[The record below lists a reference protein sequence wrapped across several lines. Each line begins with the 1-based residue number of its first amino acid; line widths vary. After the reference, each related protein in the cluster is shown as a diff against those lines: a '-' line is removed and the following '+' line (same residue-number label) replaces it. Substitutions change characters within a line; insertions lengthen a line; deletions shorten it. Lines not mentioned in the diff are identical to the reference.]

1 MSIPNT
7 IIIINIDGVSEMDGF
22 ERRKKQSQDEIR
34 NAAEELFA
42 KFGADKVSINDIA
55 DRAGVSQATIY
66 NNFGSKEAL
75 VHDYRKNM
83 VANLAGKFR
92 SILLLKKSFF
102 DKSQGLLQSW
112 IEFTERY
119 NSEEEKTYD
128 KKSGDVVQKA
138 LDAAILEFIQAGK
151 KSGNINTALSDAA
164 IVNYIKLFQR
174 GIAHDQEVRTKMQM
188 DKHFAADM
196 VSMFIHG
203 IAGNKA

>member
-1 MSIPNT
+1 
-7 IIIINIDGVSEMDGF
+7 MDGF
-22 ERRKKQSQDEIR
+22 ERRKKQSQDDIR
-34 NAAEELFA
+34 SAAEELFA

-55 DRAGVSQATIY
+55 NKAGVSQATIY

-83 VANLAGKFR
+83 VSNLASKFR

-102 DKSQGLLQSW
+102 DKSQGLVQSW

-119 NSEEEKTYD
+119 SSESEKSFD
-128 KKSGDVVQKA
+128 KKGDEAVIKA
-138 LDAAILEFIQAGK
+138 LDSAILEFIQAGK
-151 KSGNINTALSDAA
+151 KSGNIDAALLDAA
-164 IVNYIKLFQR
+164 IINYINLFQK
-174 GIAHDQEVRTKMQM
+174 GISLDPEVRRKMQT

-196 VSMFIHG
+196 VSMFIYG